1 MTLLGLEGGT
11 VTDIGLDLNPKTLE
25 IRGRVELV
33 AYPERLFA
41 SLSEEQ
47 KAASSAFA
55 KEGKKH
61 QELIRRMIEERGLR
75 AQLRSGSLLTGQLYV
90 AFEYFP
96 EIAAGEDE
104 LAGRPGRAAGDA
116 EHTAATRTASHQHL
130 GQDRRH
136 AAGAGGGELKNSLA
150 TLNVLLGNADRAVQ
164 RIDTDVTPELKKTLE
179 ELRRAT
185 SSANQL
191 VKNADA
197 TLVGPDAP
205 GQQDLRETMREVTRA
220 ARSLRELT
228 DYLERH
234 PEALLRGKN

>member
-1 MTLLGLEGGT
+1 MPSTLPQLEQR
-11 VTDIGLDLNPKTLE
+11 VTSILAKIDAMPLE
-25 IRGRVELV
+25 QI
-33 AYPERLFA
+33 
-41 SLSEEQ
+41 
-47 KAASSAFA
+47 
-55 KEGKKH
+55 
-61 QELIRRMIEERGLR
+61 
-75 AQLRSGSLLTGQLYV
+75 
-90 AFEYFP
+90 
-96 EIAAGEDE
+96 
-104 LAGRPGRAAGDA
+104 
-116 EHTAATRTASHQHL
+116 
-130 GQDRRH
+130 
-136 AAGAGGGELKNSLA
+136 GGELKNSLA